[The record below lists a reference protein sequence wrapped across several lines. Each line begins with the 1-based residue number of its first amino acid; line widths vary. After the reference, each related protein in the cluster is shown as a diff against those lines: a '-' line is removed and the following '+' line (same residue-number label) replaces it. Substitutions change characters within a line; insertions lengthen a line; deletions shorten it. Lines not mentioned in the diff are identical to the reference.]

1 MKLNFDHL
9 KAYRSSEG
17 YWSTTDCL
25 KVAEDII
32 KTTSAKS
39 MLEIGFNIGYSA
51 SCWLESGVTDL
62 FIIDIGVHSDTI
74 PALESTKKHYH
85 NRTVDWIIS
94 DSKHVDPSLLPNV
107 DISFI
112 DGEHSYE
119 AVLSDTALSISKGV
133 SWLVYDDVI
142 YNHENGIY
150 AALQKL
156 EEDNKI
162 SIEKVYP
169 MTWTEQGYVVLAKPV
184 Q

>member
-9 KAYRSSEG
+9 KVYGSTEG

-25 KVAEDII
+25 KVAGDII

-51 SCWLESGVTDL
+51 SCWLNSGITDL
-62 FIIDIGVHSDTI
+62 FIIDIGMHSDTLS
-74 PALESTKKHYH
+74 ALESTKKHYYTC
-85 NRTVDWIIS
+85 NVNWIIS
-94 DSKHVDPSLLPNV
+94 DSKRVDLSLLPDV

-169 MTWTEQGYVVLAKPV
+169 MTWTEQGYVVLAKHI